1 MFMNPPY
8 GRQIGKWVQK
18 AWEESQKAGT
28 VVVCLLPA
36 RTDTAWFHDY
46 CRKGEVRF
54 IRGRLRFGDAKN
66 TAPFPSMVV
75 IFGERKKRHA
85 GGIEMNDL
93 ISRQA
98 AIDGKIH
105 IQLANGVEIYSAD
118 AVLVDYLKA
127 LPSAQPEQQW
137 IPCSERLPEPNEE
150 VDHLWRYYLVQNE
163 YGDMMVATY
172 RGNRKGESWWEQM
185 YVYRPTE
192 DAIVAWMP
200 LPDPYMP
207 ERSEDGVESDK
218 KASNG

>member
-1 MFMNPPY
+1 M
-8 GRQIGKWVQK
+8 
-18 AWEESQKAGT
+18 T
-28 VVVCLLPA
+28 
-36 RTDTAWFHDY
+36 
-46 CRKGEVRF
+46 
-54 IRGRLRFGDAKN
+54 
-66 TAPFPSMVV
+66 
-75 IFGERKKRHA
+75 
-85 GGIEMNDL
+85 DL

-98 AIDGKIH
+98 AIDALEGEITVTGR
-105 IQLANGVEIYSAD
+105 ANARV
-118 AVLVDYLKA
+118 VRDYVNLICNRINR
-127 LPSAQPEQQW
+127 LPTVQQW
-137 IPCSERLPEPNEE
+137 IPCSERLPKPNEE

-218 KASNG
+218 KASDG